1 MPGKYI
7 KILTFLSLIII
18 VAIQGSW
25 LVHTYRMIEAELLQ
39 VSTRLFPQAVVDEA
53 KTRLDRLSDTQDEDI
68 TLSFSTNFDY
78 EREIDQTLFEYL
90 AVLTNHY
97 ADSIYHSSISLPLAD
112 SIFTARLAQEG
123 YQAQVKCQ
131 LVDSLGAPLQEKI
144 ASVWKHPFKVLQTNP
159 VYLNR

>member
-39 VSTRLFPQAVVDEA
+39 VSNRLFPQAVVDEA

-68 TLSFSTNFDY
+68 TLSFSTNFD
-78 EREIDQTLFEYL
+78 F
-90 AVLTNHY
+90 
-97 ADSIYHSSISLPLAD
+97 
-112 SIFTARLAQEG
+112 RL
-123 YQAQVKCQ
+123 
-131 LVDSLGAPLQEKI
+131 
-144 ASVWKHPFKVLQTNP
+144 
-159 VYLNR
+159 